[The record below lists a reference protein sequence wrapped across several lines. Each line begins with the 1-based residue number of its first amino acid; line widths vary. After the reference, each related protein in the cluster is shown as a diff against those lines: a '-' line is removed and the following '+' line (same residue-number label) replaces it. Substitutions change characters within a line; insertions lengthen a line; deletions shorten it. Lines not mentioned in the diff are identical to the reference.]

1 MKKKYVLPSM
11 LASVPLYQGSRQAF
25 RGWFCT
31 VWLIAAPYSAL
42 FVTPHCM
49 VKVKS
54 LLIKAG
60 SRHEFSFG
68 VRAWIEMEI
77 WCVKGMWHV
86 YAKSNLKWKKFKV

>member
-1 MKKKYVLPSM
+1 MPSIHC
-11 LASVPLYQGSRQAF
+11 L
-25 RGWFCT
+25 CT
-31 VWLIAAPYSAL
+31 CLKPIKLYSAL
-42 FVTPHCM
+42 LVTSHCM

-77 WCVKGMWHV
+77 WCIKGM
-86 YAKSNLKWKKFKV
+86 YMIKVV